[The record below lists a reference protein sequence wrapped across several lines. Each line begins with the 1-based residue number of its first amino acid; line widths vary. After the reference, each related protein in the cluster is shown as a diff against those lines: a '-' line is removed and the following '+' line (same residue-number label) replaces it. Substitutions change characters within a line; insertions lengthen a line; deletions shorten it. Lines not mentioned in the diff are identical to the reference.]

1 MPEYVPCNYCGHADW
16 AHDGLGCTECG
27 CTQIPDVVQ

>member
-1 MPEYVPCNYCGHADW
+1 MPEYVPCNCGHSDW
-16 AHDGLGCTECG
+16 AHDGLGCIECG